1 VTFKPRREDFA
12 RAVNEFHDRTPLA
25 VEYGIV
31 LEKVE
36 PGRVVANMPLR
47 RELTQQ
53 DGIAHAGT
61 LASVAD
67 VACGL
72 AAYSLMA
79 EGDNVLS
86 VHFSIS
92 LMRPARGNT
101 LRAEGRVVKAGRR
114 LYFTEAEVFAGDG
127 AGEKLVA
134 KAAIT
139 MVVDQEA
146 GRSRKATGNR
156 LQGG

>member
-1 VTFKPRREDFA
+1 MSQVWQPQRADYA
-12 RAVNEFHDRTPLA
+12 HAVNEFHDRTPLA

-31 LEKVE
+31 LEKIE
-36 PGRVVANMPLR
+36 PGRVVASMPLR

-92 LMRPARGNT
+92 LMRPARGNK
-101 LRAEGRVVKAGRR
+101 LRAVGQVVKAGRR
-114 LYFTEAEVFAGDG
+114 LYFTEAEVFADD

-139 MVVDQEA
+139 MVVD
-146 GRSRKATGNR
+146 
-156 LQGG
+156 

>member
-1 VTFKPRREDFA
+1 MTKAFQPRRADFVQ
-12 RAVNEFHDRTPLA
+12 AVNEFHDRTPLA
-25 VEYGIV
+25 IEYGIV
-31 LEKVE
+31 LEKIE
-36 PGRVVANMPLR
+36 PGRVVTSMPLR

-67 VACGL
+67 IACGL

-92 LMRPARGNT
+92 LMRPARGNR
-101 LRAEGRVVKAGRR
+101 LRADGRVVKTGRR
-114 LYFTEAEVFAGDG
+114 LYFTEAEVFADDG
-127 AGEKLVA
+127 SGEKLVA

-139 MVVDQEA
+139 MVVD
-146 GRSRKATGNR
+146 
-156 LQGG
+156 

>member
-1 VTFKPRREDFA
+1 MTQTFKPRRDDFV

-31 LEKVE
+31 LDRIE
-36 PGRVVANMPLR
+36 PGRVITSMPLR
-47 RELTQQ
+47 KELTQQ

-92 LMRPARGNT
+92 LMRPARGHK
-101 LRAEGRVVKAGRR
+101 LKADGRVVKAGRR
-114 LYFTEAEVFAGDG
+114 LYFTEAEVFAEDK

-139 MVVDQEA
+139 MVVD
-146 GRSRKATGNR
+146 
-156 LQGG
+156 